1 MTHFLR
7 PLMKPGGPV
16 RSLVNERTG
25 SILAHTVELA
35 IDSKS
40 RRRGLL
46 GRDSLADLHALVL
59 APCNSVHTCF
69 MRFAIDVL
77 FVRRDGRVV
86 KIVDRMGAWRVTA
99 SLRAFAA
106 IEFPAG
112 TLRRGG
118 LACGDRIIVQSAT
131 GRTTASS

>member
-1 MTHFLR
+1 VIHFLR
-7 PLMKPGGPV
+7 PLLNRGGAE

-25 SILAHTVELA
+25 LILAHTVELA
-35 IDSKS
+35 VDSKS

-46 GRDSLADLHALVL
+46 GRDGLTDQHALVL
-59 APCNSVHTCF
+59 APCNAVHTCF
-69 MRFAIDVL
+69 MRFVIDVL
-77 FVRRDGRVV
+77 FVARDGRVV

-118 LACGDRIIVQSAT
+118 LACGDRILVQT
-131 GRTTASS
+131 PTERTTA